1 MISIRQIRAAR
12 ALLGWT
18 QGDLADNAGLSEI
31 SVKNIERG
39 VAAPKTS
46 TMAALITAIEKA
58 GVEFTNGGQP
68 GVRMK
73 AKAMPR
79 AKAKLR

>member
-1 MISIRQIRAAR
+1 MISIPQIRAAR

-18 QGDLADNAGLSEI
+18 QGDLAENAGLSEI

-39 VAAPKTS
+39 VAAPKAA

-58 GVEFTNGGQP
+58 GIEFTNGGRP

-73 AKAMPR
+73 AKARPR
-79 AKAKLR
+79 RKPK

>member
-1 MISIRQIRAAR
+1 MISIPQLRAAR
-12 ALLGWT
+12 ALLGWS
-18 QGDLADNAGLSEI
+18 QADLAENAGLSEI

-39 VAAPKTS
+39 AATPKTS
-46 TMAALITAIEKA
+46 TMEALITAIEKA

-73 AKAMPR
+73 AKAKPR
-79 AKAKLR
+79 GKAKPR

>member
-1 MISIRQIRAAR
+1 MISIPQIRAAR

-18 QGDLADNAGLSEI
+18 QAALAENAGLSEI

-39 VAAPKTS
+39 VAAPKAS
-46 TMAALITAIEKA
+46 TMAALITAIEKG

-73 AKAMPR
+73 AKAKPR
-79 AKAKLR
+79 GKAKSR

>member
-1 MISIRQIRAAR
+1 MISRPQIRAAR

-18 QGDLADNAGLSEI
+18 QADLAENAGLSEI

-39 VAAPKTS
+39 VAAPKAS

-73 AKAMPR
+73 AKAKPR
-79 AKAKLR
+79 GKARSR